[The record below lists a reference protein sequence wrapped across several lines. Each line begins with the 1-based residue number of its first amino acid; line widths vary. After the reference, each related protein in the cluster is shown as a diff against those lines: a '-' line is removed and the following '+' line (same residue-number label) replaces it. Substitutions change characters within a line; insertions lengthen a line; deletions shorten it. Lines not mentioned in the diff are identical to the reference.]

1 MLSARRD
8 LSGAM
13 SVLGRFNRP
22 PKSTWHN
29 SRLTAC
35 PVIGPIP
42 VTKTN
47 GKEAMLRIRYLLPLA
62 AVAIALIGAAPSRGE
77 TIVDEWQ
84 NVKAPPAPVR
94 LSLTSGNLQD
104 SSACLVL

>member
-1 MLSARRD
+1 
-8 LSGAM
+8 M